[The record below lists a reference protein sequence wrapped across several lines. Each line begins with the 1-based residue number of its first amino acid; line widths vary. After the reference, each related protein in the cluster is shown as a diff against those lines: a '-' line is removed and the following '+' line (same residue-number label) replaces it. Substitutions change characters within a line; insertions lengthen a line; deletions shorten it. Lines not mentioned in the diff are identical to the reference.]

1 MATLLKLSTA
11 STFRVNNV
19 ESYLFSKHLSTISGY
34 LFIINKTIRSSGRAV
49 IYQVFLTCLAES
61 EAGQILS

>member
-1 MATLLKLSTA
+1 M
-11 STFRVNNV
+11 V
-19 ESYLFSKHLSTISGY
+19 IY

-61 EAGQILS
+61 EAGQILSQIDNVYQRTGDMTGIYPFHLTSARQ